1 MEAKGRIV
9 ATAEGT
15 EGTKELERKPSL
27 QHSISKDDEKM
38 KVKELISDRS
48 TIAVE
53 ELKQDVIKANSI
65 SIKSVESEEANQI
78 AITTDNGGQNY
89 TAEKDLKP
97 EADIN
102 KSADK
107 NDTHQDVSST
117 DNKDIHKDKQNQ
129 IDEIKLESTGND
141 NLKLDSNKG
150 DKNSAFKGAPTEE
163 IINTEDKHKDDNN
176 DPKDEQSK
184 ELKTKLNQPTDHESN
199 LKLDSKTDSDLLSS
213 KEIEKECSK
222 KDKETS
228 ENKKTDKTKANPNND
243 LQMDTKPTEVNK
255 KTVEETEMD
264 CKKNMKNVKENSS
277 QERKVKMIKKKKKK
291 SSIAEEPSEIQFDE
305 LLLPKEIEKKC
316 PEKTENSYIVEEP
329 DNEEKVKLNVH
340 QDRESV
346 EISEEKPDTEE
357 KVHPE
362 QVLVEISEVKS
373 EERSPKPWPTGE
385 KTYDD
390 LSPIPAKET
399 KSPENPKIDVT
410 LKATPKVEEPAF
422 SNFELEEVELKSKSS
437 KVVKKDVNEVY
448 LC

>member
-141 NLKLDSNKG
+141 NLKLDSNNG
-150 DKNSAFKGAPTEE
+150 DKNSASKGAPTEE
-163 IINTEDKHKDDNN
+163 IVNMEDKHKDDNN
-176 DPKDEQSK
+176 DPKDEQNK

-255 KTVEETEMD
+255 KTVEETEID

-385 KTYDD
+385 KTCDD